1 MKPGER
7 LKNNSN
13 CGCQC
18 CDHGY
23 VEGESVMVNGQ
34 QLVNLKFSHD
44 KLSARV
50 KRLTEALTNA
60 EERLF
65 LIWIR
70 NDDFDA
76 EEVKHEIFKNAYEG
90 RESARKALEEDK

>member
-50 KRLTEALTNA
+50 KRLTEELELVDGYLN
-60 EERLF
+60 
-65 LIWIR
+65 
-70 NDDFDA
+70 
-76 EEVKHEIFKNAYEG
+76 KNWAYDLDG
-90 RESARKALEEDK
+90 PRKALESE